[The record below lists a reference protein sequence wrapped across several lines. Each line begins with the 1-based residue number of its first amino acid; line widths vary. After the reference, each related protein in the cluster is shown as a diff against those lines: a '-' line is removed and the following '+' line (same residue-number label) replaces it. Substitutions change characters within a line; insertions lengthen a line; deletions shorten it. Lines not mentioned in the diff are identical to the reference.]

1 MPDVTYTYQRIVKG
15 TNVDIDFW
23 RQRWESNNIAFHK
36 SEANPVLVSYFE
48 ALALAKGSLVFVPLC
63 GKTLDIAWLLAQGYR
78 VAGAELIEIA
88 IQQLFGELDVTPQ
101 ILEMGEVKHY
111 SAENIDIFVGDIFQ
125 VSSEMLGSVDAI
137 YDRAA
142 LVALPGE
149 VRDRYTAHLRQMTNR
164 APQLLVTYE
173 YDQTMM
179 SGPPFSISLEEVQR
193 HYGDRYAVSQL
204 ESTEL
209 PGGFRGKCAARET
222 VWLLKRH

>member
-1 MPDVTYTYQRIVKG
+1 MNT
-15 TNVDIDFW
+15 DFW

-36 SEANPVLVSYFE
+36 SEANPALVNYFE
-48 ALALAKGSLVFVPLC
+48 ALAIAKDSRVFVPLS
-63 GKTLDIAWLLAQGYR
+63 GKTLDIGWLLAQGYR

-88 IQQLFGELDVTPQ
+88 IQQLFVELDVIPQ
-101 ILEMGEVKHY
+101 ILEVGEVKHY
-111 SAENIDIFVGDIFQ
+111 SAENIDMFVGDIFQ

-149 VRDRYTAHLRQMTNR
+149 VRNRYTAHLRQMTDQ

-173 YDQTMM
+173 YDQTLM
-179 SGPPFSISLEEVQR
+179 SGPPFSISSAEVQH
-193 HYGDRYAVSQL
+193 HYGDRYEISQL

-222 VWLLKRH
+222 VWLLQRH

>member
-1 MPDVTYTYQRIVKG
+1 MVNTSYWLQK
-15 TNVDIDFW
+15 
-23 RQRWESNNIAFHK
+23 WEQNKIAFHK
-36 SEANPVLVSYFE
+36 SEANPVLVNYFE
-48 ALALAKGSLVFVPLC
+48 TLALAQGRRVFVPLS
-63 GKTLDIAWLLAQGYR
+63 GKTLDIAWLLAHGYR

-88 IQQLFGELDVTPQ
+88 IQQLFVELDVTPQ
-101 ILEMGEVKHY
+101 IVEMGKVKHY

-142 LVALPGE
+142 LVALPAA
-149 VRDRYTAHLRQMTNR
+149 VRDRYTAHLRHITDQ

-173 YDQTMM
+173 YDQTLM
-179 SGPPFSISLEEVQR
+179 SGPPFSISSAEVQH
-193 HYGDRYAVSQL
+193 HYGDRYQISQL

-222 VWLLKRH
+222 VWLLQRN